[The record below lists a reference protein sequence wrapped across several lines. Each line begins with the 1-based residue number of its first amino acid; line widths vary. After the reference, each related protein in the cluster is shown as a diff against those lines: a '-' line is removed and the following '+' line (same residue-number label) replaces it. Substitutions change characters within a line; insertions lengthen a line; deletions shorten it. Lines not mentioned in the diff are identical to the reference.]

1 MRVRQTSLMT
11 ITQRGVNNV
20 EKEQSEEMDF
30 EEIWKPIKSVI
41 EYQRMDYG
49 EAVTIGGQFGILKKE
64 IKSLQQQNKRY
75 RERIEEIE
83 AKNWEFI
90 VQNKRYREAL
100 EFYAMSGQAI
110 GETKHGEVARKA
122 LEEVN
127 NE

>member
-20 EKEQSEEMDF
+20 GKEQSEEMDF

-49 EAVTIGGQFGILKKE
+49 EAVTIGSQFGILKKE

-75 RERIEEIE
+75 REAIKYVTSANATHYPDI
-83 AKNWEFI
+83 KS
-90 VQNKRYREAL
+90 AL
-100 EFYAMSGQAI
+100 EDIKFVI
-110 GETKHGEVARKA
+110 NET
-122 LEEVN
+122 LEES
-127 NE
+127 E